1 MTGTSVSPP
10 SPAAKPTRNGPLPSA
25 RIFSE
30 MKFQAAENPTQTK
43 SEPARKRA
51 NRGARLNTA
60 PTAPSL
66 PWRARRAG

>member
-43 SEPARKRA
+43 SEPAKKRA